1 MKGGRKSEITL
12 QRTSHGFL
20 LQEIS
25 MKKNSSKRSFVWG
38 VLFASVAVLAPST
51 RSAAVPQASPAA
63 AMRAD
68 QAPLYQ
74 MILVDRT
81 VKAVK
86 YAHRSG
92 STKIDFEGTDLMA
105 GAKGEAKVD
114 SHRGSMEI
122 KVEFSNVQKP
132 TTFGGEYLTYVLWAI
147 SPEGRAV
154 NLGEVLI
161 GDNNRS
167 KLDVTTDLQ
176 AFAMIV
182 TAEPYYAVRRPSNVV
197 VMENAIRPDTVG
209 TEEAVDAKYELIDR
223 GGYIPT
229 GYKFDPLVLN
239 SKLPLEFFE
248 ARNALRIAQSA
259 GAEHYATS
267 SYNNAAAQMKQ
278 ADDMAIRHGIDKK
291 KLSSTSRLVVQTSED
306 AREIAVKHM
315 DDERA
320 EAARTA
326 EANRT
331 ASALAGKRSAEA
343 DTADANRARRNAEG
357 MTRDAQDS
365 ARNAIAGQAQAE
377 RDNADAQQQK
387 RAAQEDSEHN
397 RASAADANQANAD
410 ARQHQRDAESESARS
425 RLAASDANSA
435 TADAQQHQKDAENE
449 SARNRLAASDANL
462 ATADAQQRQKNA
474 ESESAR
480 NRLAAANSDQQ
491 LQQAVREREELR
503 ARLLIQFNAILETR
517 DTARGLVVN
526 MSDVLFDSA
535 KFTLRPAA
543 REKLAKISGIVLA
556 YPSLALS
563 IEGNTDSVG
572 TDAYNQTLSE
582 NRAGSV
588 RDYLG
593 QQGIPAA
600 SMTSRGFGKTQPV
613 ASNDTSGGRQQNRR
627 VELVVSGEVIGHTV
641 AIGPSAMEFLP
652 LNPRR

>member
-1 MKGGRKSEITL
+1 
-12 QRTSHGFL
+12 
-20 LQEIS
+20 
-25 MKKNSSKRSFVWG
+25 MKKNLVKQSIVWG
-38 VLFASVAVLAPST
+38 ALIASAAILAPSA
-51 RSAAVPQASPAA
+51 RSGGVPQVSQAA
-63 AMRAD
+63 AIRAD
-68 QAPLYQ
+68 QTSMYQ

-114 SHRGSMEI
+114 SHRGAMEI
-122 KVEFSNVQKP
+122 KVEFSNMQKP
-132 TTFGGEYLTYVLWAI
+132 TTFGGEYLTYVMWAI
-147 SPEGRAV
+147 SPEGRPV

-161 GDNNRS
+161 GNNDRS

-209 TEEAVDAKYELIDR
+209 STEVVDAKYELIDR

-229 GYKFDPLVLN
+229 GYKFDPVVLN
-239 SKLPLEFFE
+239 TKLPLEFFE

-259 GAEHYATS
+259 GAENYATS
-267 SYNNAAAQMKQ
+267 SYANAAGQMKQ
-278 ADDMAIRHGIDKK
+278 ADDMAIRHSVDKK
-291 KLSSTSRLVVQTSED
+291 RLSSTSRLVVQTSED
-306 AREIAVKHM
+306 AREIAVKRI
-315 DDERA
+315 DEER
-320 EAARTA
+320 EAARRTA
-326 EANRT
+326 DANRV
-331 ASALAGKRSAEA
+331 ASANAGKRSAEA
-343 DTADANRARRNAEG
+343 ETAEAVRAQENAEG
-357 MTRDAQDS
+357 KTRDAQDS
-365 ARNAIAGQAQAE
+365 ARTAAAGQAQAE
-377 RDNADAQQQK
+377 RDNAAAQQQK
-387 RAAQEDSEHN
+387 MDAQADSDRN
-397 RASAADANQANAD
+397 RASAADANQA
-410 ARQHQRDAESESARS
+410 
-425 RLAASDANSA
+425 
-435 TADAQQHQKDAENE
+435 
-449 SARNRLAASDANL
+449 
-462 ATADAQQRQKNA
+462 TADAQQRQRDA
-474 ESESAR
+474 ETESAR
-480 NRLAAANSDQQ
+480 SRLAAANSDQQ
-491 LQQAVREREELR
+491 LQQAVRDREELR

-556 YPSLALS
+556 YPTLALA

-572 TDAYNQTLSE
+572 GDAYNQTLSE

-600 SMTSRGFGKTQPV
+600 SMTAHGFGKTQPV
-613 ASNDTSGGRQQNRR
+613 ASNDTAGGRQQNRR
-627 VELVVSGEVIGHTV
+627 VELIVSGDVIGNAV
-641 AIGPSAMEFLP
+641 GAGPAAMQELP
-652 LNPRR
+652 LSPRR